1 MTFYLKYRPQTIGQ
15 LDLISVRRE
24 LGTILTSGRFA
35 HAYLFSG
42 PRGTGKTSAA
52 RILAKIVNCKRNE
65 SSEKISSSKK
75 ARRLSEPCNVCVSC
89 KEITQGTA
97 LDIFEIDA
105 ASNRGIDDIRELR
118 ERIKLAPAQSR
129 YKVYIIDEV
138 HMLTTEAFNALL
150 KTLEEPPAHAL
161 FVLCTTEPEKLP
173 QTVVSRCTRIP
184 FPKATTPEVISSLA
198 KAVRGEKL
206 SAPPDVLQALAE
218 SVDGSFRDGMK
229 YLEQLSLRATG
240 RVKRIT
246 LEDVRMVTGSG
257 RQESVRRLL
266 LALAKRDT
274 ERALGELARVVEEE
288 VSLENYVREILEKLR
303 LLLLSEIGVAKEEK
317 IEGLDLSSIR
327 ALITLFSKAAV
338 GLRTAVVP
346 QLPLEIAVVEWG
358 GTLGG
363 QPVSS
368 REVQTDKQVLPQVIV
383 GPTDKGSN
391 PKATAGKPLAMSFSK
406 VLELWPKVL
415 ESLRPRNHSLEALL
429 KAAKP
434 LEITDDQL
442 VVEVAYPFH
451 KQQLEVMRYRTM
463 VEGAISE
470 VFSGR
475 LGLRYVLRTP
485 QKAVDPAIRKQHENI
500 SGSVEDEEIVR
511 VAEEIF
517 GKGEE

>member
-1 MTFYLKYRPQTIGQ
+1 MTFYLKYRPQTISG
-15 LDLISVRRE
+15 LDLVSVRKE
-24 LGTILTSGRFA
+24 LSSILTSGRFA
-35 HAYLFSG
+35 HAYLFAG

-52 RILAKIVNCKRNE
+52 RILAKIVNCKKNVT
-65 SSEKISSSKK
+65 KHQ
-75 ARRLSEPCNVCVSC
+75 AAGTRRLNEPCNVCVSC

-118 ERIKLAPAQSR
+118 ERIKLAPAQNR

-161 FVLCTTEPEKLP
+161 FVLCTTEPERLP
-173 QTVVSRCTRIP
+173 QTVISRCTRIP
-184 FPKATTPEVISSLA
+184 FPKASTEEVVSSLA

-206 SAPPDVLQALAE
+206 LVEPGALQALAE

-229 YLEQLSLRATG
+229 YLEQLSLHAHTPR
-240 RVKRIT
+240 KRIT
-246 LEDVRMVTGSG
+246 LEDVRVVTGSG

-274 ERALGELARVVEEE
+274 ALALGELARVVEEE
-288 VSLENYVREILEKLR
+288 VSLENYLREILEKLR
-303 LLLLSEIGVAKEEK
+303 LLLLSEIGVVKEEK
-317 IEGLDLSSIR
+317 IEGLDISSIR
-327 ALITLFSKAAV
+327 LLIVLFSKAAV

-346 QLPLEIAVVEWG
+346 QLPLEIAVVEWID
-358 GTLGG
+358 TSGG
-363 QPVSS
+363 QAVASSELKTGTRVSPQA
-368 REVQTDKQVLPQVIV
+368 VILPEA
-383 GPTDKGSN
+383 KGSS
-391 PKATAGKPLAMSFSK
+391 PKVTGKPLRMAFSK

-415 ESLRPRNHSLEALL
+415 ETLRPKNHSLEALL

-434 LEITDDQL
+434 LEITDEQL

-463 VEGAISE
+463 VEGAIAE

-485 QKAVDPAIRKQHENI
+485 QKVVDPATRKQHENI

-517 GKGEE
+517 GGKEGE